1 MARAALAYSPLV
13 PNSNLADASAT
24 AVATVAGAGNGL
36 QIPSVPTPPAVVRS
50 LPELT
55 LLRVSNASGGSGTV
69 TIKAGAQPLAIAS
82 GQGDLIVTVANSAT
96 QWLGPFESGRFEQA
110 DGSMII
116 ESSVVMT
123 VTAFKIPRNT

>member
-1 MARAALAYSPLV
+1 MARAALAYSVTV
-13 PNSNLADASAT
+13 PNGNFVDPAGT
-24 AVATVAGAGNGL
+24 ATVAGAGNGL
-36 QIPSVPTPPAVVRS
+36 QIPSVPTPPAIVKS

-69 TIKAGAQPLAIAS
+69 TLKAGTQPLAIAS
-82 GQGDLIVTVANSAT
+82 GQGDLTVTVANTTT
-96 QWLGPFESGRFEQA
+96 QWIGPFESGRFVQP

-123 VTAFKIPRNT
+123 VTAFQVKRNT